1 MANRLKIVTMI
12 RKGFIIMAAFF
23 ALQKKSDQIQKVWIW
38 VALRN
43 PKIRFLQGI

>member
-23 ALQKKSDQIQKVWIW
+23 ALQKKSDQIHKGGDMGSVKK
-38 VALRN
+38 
-43 PKIRFLQGI
+43 P